1 MRKLTAALILILSIH
16 SLNAQL
22 KQKLAQAIDK
32 IEPKCI
38 EWRQRHVRAG
48 FRGWNSS
55 SYFIRGICAGGL
67 YHARKAKQGGVRR
80 HAAP

>member
-1 MRKLTAALILILSIH
+1 MRKLITAVILILSIH

-38 EWRQRHVRAG
+38 EWRRQIHQNPELYFTRGKLVNFLHQR
-48 FRGWNSS
+48 
-55 SYFIRGICAGGL
+55 IGISG
-67 YHARKAKQGGVRR
+67 
-80 HAAP
+80 